1 MENVILYTDC
11 KELIVTIFFGHT
23 IFFSV
28 FLSLLVMNIHI
39 FSPVLSLLFLI
50 SDGMMTYELNGGTR
64 DWSAISNSLDLLL
77 KELHCK

>member
-23 IFFSV
+23 IFFFS
-28 FLSLLVMNIHI
+28 SLLVMNIHI

-77 KELHCK
+77 RELHRK